1 MPTQE
6 ARQAE
11 RAVIVIDVFIWSG
24 HGPNEVKPMPAAC
37 SLLEQKIEGIY
48 SAALSRAARFP
59 PGIEIKYEI

>member
-11 RAVIVIDVFIWSG
+11 GAVIVIDVFIWSG

-37 SLLEQKIEGIY
+37 SLLDKKYKEFIQQ
-48 SAALSRAARFP
+48 LSRESGQI
-59 PGIEIKYEI
+59 PGR